1 MESLLLYVIRKQIK
15 YLIAANLHIASVVT
29 LLSKEKEKLHFGCE
43 YKDYWSFYKFILL
56 RIISDTR
63 IVP

>member
-29 LLSKEKEKLHFGCE
+29 LLSKEKEKLHFGGE
-43 YKDYWSFYKFILL
+43 YKDY
-56 RIISDTR
+56 
-63 IVP
+63 